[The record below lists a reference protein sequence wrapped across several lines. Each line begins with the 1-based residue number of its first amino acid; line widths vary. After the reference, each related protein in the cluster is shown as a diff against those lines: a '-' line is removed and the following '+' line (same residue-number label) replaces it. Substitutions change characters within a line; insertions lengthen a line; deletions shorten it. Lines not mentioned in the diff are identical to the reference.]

1 VSFNIPARQLRRTDF
16 AHFITSTAER
26 YGADLTRLAA
36 EVTESGAVDLDT
48 ITPTLAALRD
58 AGLVISLDDFGIGYS
73 SLWRLRSMP
82 FSLLKTDLSLMRG
95 VPDDAD
101 ATQVL
106 EAVISLGRALGM
118 VVIVEGVEVQ
128 EQVDALLRV
137 GARVAQGYHLGRPA
151 PAAEIEAR
159 WGQAVMR

>member
-1 VSFNIPARQLRRTDF
+1 
-16 AHFITSTAER
+16 
-26 YGADLTRLAA
+26 
-36 EVTESGAVDLDT
+36 
-48 ITPTLAALRD
+48 
-58 AGLVISLDDFGIGYS
+58 
-73 SLWRLRSMP
+73 
-82 FSLLKTDLSLMRG
+82 MRG

-159 WGQAVMR
+159 WGAAVLL